1 MKKLINQL
9 IKFGIVGGIAF
20 VIDYGLLYIC
30 TEWFGIYYFISAI
43 ISFSVS
49 VIFNYVASILWV
61 FDVDKNKSKTK
72 NFIFFIALSIVG
84 LGINQIIMWYGVEIL
99 HIYYMIVKLVAT
111 VIVMI
116 FNFITRKIFLE

>member
-61 FDVDKNKSKTK
+61 FDVDKNKSKTT
-72 NFIFFIALSIVG
+72 NFIVFIALSIVG